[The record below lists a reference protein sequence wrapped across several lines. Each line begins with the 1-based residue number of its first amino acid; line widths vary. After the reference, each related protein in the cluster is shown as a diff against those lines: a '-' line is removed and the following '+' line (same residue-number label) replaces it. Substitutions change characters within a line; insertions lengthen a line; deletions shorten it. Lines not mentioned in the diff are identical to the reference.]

1 MPITSE
7 NYYIKLNE
15 FPLSNWI
22 KCCDGELEYTRIAK
36 RGDLRADKEAW
47 DILYNQYLNKYGL
60 GKLYKRQLEQMKKK
74 ANAELDYVITGDK
87 FKLTIIEMET
97 SRLEAMLSTAGTGI
111 TIEQSLIHLSKW
123 LGYWIR
129 TKDISVTE
137 FFDMT
142 KEYEKYIKANNGK
155 ENK

>member
-1 MPITSE
+1 MPITLE
-7 NYYIKLNE
+7 HYYIKLNE

-36 RGDLRADKEAW
+36 RGNSRADKEAW
-47 DILYNQYLNKYGL
+47 DILYNQYISKYGL